1 MLGRVSNFSGP
12 KSVSFKRTIAQS
24 IGDAIRTAIGAS
36 YSASYDAA
44 TVGNWIEVNSTAYN
58 NVLTQVT
65 GSTIYGMS
73 EAVMTGGNGTGWGAF
88 MIANSSQ
95 TPVPIDNYVIAWSSI
110 PSNGGN
116 QIIYTSSSLN
126 SNTYTK
132 LGNTLSVTGST
143 RRYYVRKAPT
153 TKTTGDTYF
162 AVYSSSGSITR
173 GSYSNTVYKAG
184 GTDTVTTP
192 FSNWTGPSAAP
203 AFQYIVTS
211 TLSW

>member
-1 MLGRVSNFSGP
+1 MLGRISNFSGP
-12 KSVSFKRTIAQS
+12 KSTVFKKITPAS
-24 IGDAIRTAIGAS
+24 IGDAIRSAIGAS
-36 YSASYDAA
+36 YSTSYDAA

-58 NVLTQVT
+58 NVLTQVS
-65 GSTIYGMS
+65 GSTIYGMT
-73 EAVMTGGNGTGWGAF
+73 EAVMTGANGTAWASF

-95 TPVPIDNYVIAWSSI
+95 TPVPTNNYVIAWSSI
-110 PSNGGN
+110 PSNGGT

-132 LGNTLSVTGST
+132 LGNSLSVTGSS
-143 RRYYVRKAPT
+143 RRYYIRKAPT
-153 TKTTGDTYF
+153 TKTSGDTYF
-162 AVYSSSGSITR
+162 GVYSSSGSITR

-184 GTDTVTTP
+184 GGDTVTTP